1 VFLRARSLVARS
13 REEGGFGLIEL
24 LIAMTVML
32 VGVVAIFAMFES
44 GIRQLTRA
52 SNVTT
57 AAALADSEMENYRA
71 VKFDVIGMT
80 QAALDAAD
88 PSYTG
93 DTAYRAGGTNQPNE
107 AVTLGSSSYS
117 PVQTLTGADGRS
129 YRVDT
134 YITWASVQVSG
145 GTFSGR
151 AVKQVTIA
159 VSRDGSELA
168 RVTSSFDQST
178 GQ

>member
-1 VFLRARSLVARS
+1 
-13 REEGGFGLIEL
+13 
-24 LIAMTVML
+24 
-32 VGVVAIFAMFES
+32 
-44 GIRQLTRA
+44 
-52 SNVTT
+52 
-57 AAALADSEMENYRA
+57 MENYRA
-71 VKFDVIGMT
+71 VLYTAIGMT
-80 QAALDAAD
+80 QTALDAAD
-88 PSYTG
+88 PTYNG

-159 VSRDGSELA
+159 VSRNGGELA

>member
-1 VFLRARSLVARS
+1 VSLRARTLVSRS
-13 REEGGFGLIEL
+13 REEDGFGLIEL
-24 LIAMTVML
+24 TIAMTVML
-32 VGVVAIFAMFES
+32 VGVLAIFAMFES
-44 GIRQLTRA
+44 GLRQLTRA
-52 SNVTT
+52 STVTT

-71 VKFDVIGMT
+71 VLYTVIGTT

-88 PSYTG
+88 PTYTG
-93 DTAYRAGGTNQPNE
+93 DTAYRAGGTNQPDQ

-117 PVQTLTGADGRS
+117 PTQSLTGADGDT

-134 YITWASVQVSG
+134 YITWESVEVSG

-159 VSRDGSELA
+159 VSRDGDELA

>member
-1 VFLRARSLVARS
+1 MSLRARTLAARS

-32 VGVVAIFAMFES
+32 VGVLAIFAMFES

-57 AAALADSEMENYRA
+57 ASALADSQMENYRA
-71 VKFDVIGMT
+71 VRYTVIGMT
-80 QAALDAAD
+80 QAALTAAD
-88 PSYTG
+88 ATYTG
-93 DTAYRAGGTNQPNE
+93 DTAYRAGGTNQPNQ

-117 PVQTLTGADGRS
+117 PIQTLTGADGRS

-134 YITWASVQVSG
+134 YITWASVQVAG

-151 AVKQVTIA
+151 AVKQITIS
-159 VSRDGSELA
+159 VSRNGAALA

>member
-1 VFLRARSLVARS
+1 MLLRARTVAARS

-32 VGVVAIFAMFES
+32 VGVLSIFAMFES
-44 GIRQLTRA
+44 GLRQLTRA

-57 AAALADSEMENYRA
+57 ASALADSEMENYRA
-71 VKFDVIGMT
+71 VRYTVIGMT

-88 PSYTG
+88 APYSG

-117 PVQTLTGADGRS
+117 PTQTLTGADGRS

-134 YITWASVQVSG
+134 YITWQSVTVSG

-151 AVKQVTIA
+151 PVKQVT
-159 VSRDGSELA
+159 VVVRRSGKDLA
-168 RVTSSFDQST
+168 RLTSSFDQST

>member
-1 VFLRARSLVARS
+1 VSLRARTLAARS
-13 REEGGFGLIEL
+13 REQDGFGLIEL

-32 VGVVAIFAMFES
+32 VGVLAIFAMFES
-44 GIRQLTRA
+44 GLRQLTRA

-71 VKFDVIGMT
+71 VLYTAIGMT
-80 QAALDAAD
+80 QTALDAAD
-88 PSYTG
+88 PTYNG

-159 VSRDGSELA
+159 VSRNGGELA